1 MTEGYS
7 FPPTLEVQHRPA
19 WKALSIRQPWATM
32 IIHLGKDCE
41 NRTWKTRYRG
51 RLLIHASQNRSRQE
65 WLSAIHFAR
74 SIGVTVEML
83 DQWCCFDA
91 LPRGG
96 IIGAVDLVDAV
107 DHCDSPWYMGEKGLL
122 LRNPQALSF
131 VAMPGRLGLFDVS
144 SETVKGRCLSPI

>member
-1 MTEGYS
+1 M
-7 FPPTLEVQHRPA
+7 PHRTALDVLPQPA
-19 WKALSIRQPWATM
+19 WKALSIRQPWASM

-41 NRTWKTRYRG
+41 NRTWKTRFRG

-74 SIGVTVEML
+74 LIGVSLEML

-122 LRNPQALSF
+122 LRNPQALPF
-131 VAMPGRLGLFDVS
+131 IAMPGRLGLFDVS
-144 SETVKGRCLSPI
+144 AEVVKGLAA